1 MIAGPGSAT
10 ESFDKS
16 CAAGSFRW
24 NVPSGLE
31 VSCGHLR
38 LPPAL
43 LKPGRRRSRSRF
55 HVSPAVSCA
64 AQTIRDNPSLFKV
77 TTPIH
82 VNHFEFLLSSHPLV
96 ASVQFANVGESAPIT
111 FVGSRY
117 L

>member
-24 NVPSGLE
+24 NVSIGLE

-38 LPPAL
+38 LPPARL
-43 LKPGRRRSRSRF
+43 LPGRRRSRSRF
-55 HVSPAVSCA
+55 HASPAVSCA
-64 AQTIRDNPSLFKV
+64 AQTIRDYPSLFKV
-77 TTPIH
+77 TMAIH
-82 VNHFEFLLSSHPLV
+82 VSHFEFLLSSHPLV
-96 ASVQFANVGESAPIT
+96 ASLQFANVGESAPIT
-111 FVGSRY
+111 FAGSRH